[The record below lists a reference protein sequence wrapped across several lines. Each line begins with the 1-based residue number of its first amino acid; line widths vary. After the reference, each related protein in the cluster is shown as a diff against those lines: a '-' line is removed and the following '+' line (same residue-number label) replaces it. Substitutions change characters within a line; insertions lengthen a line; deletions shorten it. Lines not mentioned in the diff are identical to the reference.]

1 MGYGVIGNTEVSGTF
16 VLGSSPGTPAS
27 KTLAIARVF
36 SFNRHNQ
43 QVSSPSRH
51 VVVAINPTAA
61 FGKNPAAGEQTVS
74 ALEAAGYRVTALR
87 AESYDLLR
95 GQLNRALTLT
105 PDALVVVGGDGMV
118 SLAVNMVAQT
128 SVPFAVVPA
137 GTGNDLAR
145 GIGLP
150 VGNLSSC
157 ISQMVKSL
165 SREPERLDLGRIT
178 SVDGSEVRWF
188 ASILSAGF
196 DAIVNERANAMHWP
210 KGKSRYTLALLLEL
224 FALKPVRYSLTVDG
238 VHREESAMLISVA
251 NNSTM
256 GGGMKVTPE
265 ASMRDGMLDVFVLR
279 PLSRLRFLRLFPRVF
294 AGTHVTEP
302 EVVIERGS
310 TVVLDAPGIVAY
322 ADGERVWALPAHVD
336 VVPAAVRVFI

>member
-1 MGYGVIGNTEVSGTF
+1 M
-16 VLGSSPGTPAS
+16 SSTP
-27 KTLAIARVF
+27 
-36 SFNRHNQ
+36 RHI
-43 QVSSPSRH
+43 
-51 VVVAINPTAA
+51 VVAINPTAA
-61 FGKNPAAGEQTVS
+61 FGKNSVAGELTIS
-74 ALEAAGYRVTALR
+74 TLEAAGFRVTALR
-87 AESYDLLR
+87 AESFDLLR

-118 SLAVNMVAQT
+118 SLAVNMLAQT

-150 VGNLSSC
+150 VGDLTRC
-157 ISQMVKSL
+157 ISLMVASL
-165 SREPERLDLGRIT
+165 EREPERLDLGRIT

-196 DAIVNERANAMHWP
+196 DAIVNERANAMKWP

-224 FALKPVRYSLTVDG
+224 FALKPVKYSLTVDG
-238 VHREESAMLISVA
+238 VTREESAMLISVA

-256 GGGMKVTPE
+256 GGGMRVTPE
-265 ASMRDGMLDVFVLR
+265 ASMRDGLLDVFVLR

-302 EVVIERGS
+302 EVLIERGK

-322 ADGERVWALPAHVD
+322 ADGERVWALPVHVD

>member
-1 MGYGVIGNTEVSGTF
+1 MDIS
-16 VLGSSPGTPAS
+16 
-27 KTLAIARVF
+27 
-36 SFNRHNQ
+36 
-43 QVSSPSRH
+43 SRH
-51 VVVAINPTAA
+51 IVVAINPTAA
-61 FGKNPAAGEQTVS
+61 FGKNSAAGEQTVS
-74 ALEAAGYRVTALR
+74 ALEAAGFRVTALR
-87 AESYDLLR
+87 AESFDLLR

-150 VGNLSSC
+150 VGDLARC
-157 ISQMVKSL
+157 ITLMVESL
-165 SREPERLDLGRIT
+165 SREPQRLDLGRIT
-178 SVDGSEVRWF
+178 STDGSEVRWF

-224 FALKPVRYSLTVDG
+224 FALKPVRYSLNVDG
-238 VHREESAMLISVA
+238 VQREESAMLISVA

-256 GGGMKVTPE
+256 GGGMRVTPE
-265 ASMRDGMLDVFVLR
+265 ASMRDGLLDVFVLR

-302 EVVIERGS
+302 EVLIERGK

-322 ADGERVWALPAHVD
+322 ADGERVWALPVHVD

>member
-1 MGYGVIGNTEVSGTF
+1 MS
-16 VLGSSPGTPAS
+16 SSP
-27 KTLAIARVF
+27 
-36 SFNRHNQ
+36 
-43 QVSSPSRH
+43 RH

-61 FGKNPAAGEQTVS
+61 FGKNSAAGEQTFS
-74 ALEAAGYRVTALR
+74 ALEAAGFRVTALR
-87 AESYDLLR
+87 AESFDLLR

-150 VGNLSSC
+150 VGDLPRC
-157 ISQMVKSL
+157 ISLMVESL
-165 SREPERLDLGRIT
+165 DREPQRLDLGRIT
-178 SVDGSEVRWF
+178 STDGSEVRWF

-224 FALKPVRYSLTVDG
+224 FALKPVRYQLTVDS
-238 VHREESAMLISVA
+238 HQREESAMLISIA

-256 GGGMKVTPE
+256 GGGMRVTPE
-265 ASMRDGMLDVFVLR
+265 ASMRDGLLDIFVLR

-302 EVVIERGS
+302 EVMIERGK

-322 ADGERVWALPAHVD
+322 ADGERVWSLPVHVD

>member
-1 MGYGVIGNTEVSGTF
+1 VGYGVIGNTKVSGSF

-61 FGKNPAAGEQTVS
+61 FGKNSAAGEQTVS
-74 ALEAAGYRVTALR
+74 ALEAAGFRVTALR
-87 AESYDLLR
+87 AESFDLLR

-150 VGNLSSC
+150 VGDLARC
-157 ISQMVKSL
+157 ITLMVESL
-165 SREPERLDLGRIT
+165 SREPQRLDLGRIT
-178 SVDGSEVRWF
+178 STDGSEVRWF

-238 VHREESAMLISVA
+238 VQREESAMLISVA

-256 GGGMKVTPE
+256 GGGMRVTPE
-265 ASMRDGMLDVFVLR
+265 ASMRDGLLDVFVLR

-294 AGTHVTEP
+294 AGTHVAEP
-302 EVVIERGS
+302 EVLIERGK

-322 ADGERVWALPAHVD
+322 ADGERVWALPVHVD

>member
-1 MGYGVIGNTEVSGTF
+1 M
-16 VLGSSPGTPAS
+16 
-27 KTLAIARVF
+27 
-36 SFNRHNQ
+36 
-43 QVSSPSRH
+43 
-51 VVVAINPTAA
+51 
-61 FGKNPAAGEQTVS
+61 S

-150 VGNLSSC
+150 VGDLSSC
-157 ISQMVKSL
+157 ISKMVESL

-178 SVDGSEVRWF
+178 RVDGSEVRWF

-238 VHREESAMLISVA
+238 VHREEPAMLISVA
-251 NNSTM
+251 NNSSM

-265 ASMRDGMLDVFVLR
+265 ASMRDGLLDVFVLR

-302 EVVIERGS
+302 EVRIERGK

>member
-1 MGYGVIGNTEVSGTF
+1 MTTS
-16 VLGSSPGTPAS
+16 A
-27 KTLAIARVF
+27 
-36 SFNRHNQ
+36 
-43 QVSSPSRH
+43 RH
-51 VVVAINPTAA
+51 VVVAINPIAA
-61 FGKNPAAGEQTVS
+61 FGKNLQTGDQTVA
-74 ALEAAGYRVTALR
+74 ALETAGYRVTALR

-105 PDALVVVGGDGMV
+105 PEALVVVGGDGMV

-150 VGNLSSC
+150 VGDLTRC
-157 ISQMVKSL
+157 IELMVESL

-224 FALKPVRYSLTVDG
+224 FALKPVRYSLTVNG
-238 VHREESAMLISVA
+238 VQREESAMLISVA

-256 GGGMKVTPE
+256 GGGMRVTPE
-265 ASMRDGMLDVFVLR
+265 ASMRDGLIDVFVLR

-294 AGTHVTEP
+294 AGTHVSEP
-302 EVVIERGS
+302 EVLIERGK

-322 ADGERVWALPAHVD
+322 ADGERVWALPVHVD

>member
-1 MGYGVIGNTEVSGTF
+1 
-16 VLGSSPGTPAS
+16 
-27 KTLAIARVF
+27 
-36 SFNRHNQ
+36 
-43 QVSSPSRH
+43 VSSMPRH

-61 FGKNPAAGEQTVS
+61 FGKNSAAGEQTVS
-74 ALEAAGYRVTALR
+74 ALEAAGFRVTALR
-87 AESYDLLR
+87 AESFDLLR
-95 GQLNRALTLT
+95 GQLNRALTQT

-118 SLAVNMVAQT
+118 SLAVNMVAQS

-150 VGNLSSC
+150 VGDLTMS
-157 ISQMVKSL
+157 ISLMVESL
-165 SREPERLDLGRIT
+165 NREPQRLDLGRIT
-178 SVDGSEVRWF
+178 SVDGAEVRWF

-256 GGGMKVTPE
+256 GGGMRVTPE
-265 ASMRDGMLDVFVLR
+265 ASMRDGLIDVFVLR
-279 PLSRLRFLRLFPRVF
+279 PLSRLRFLKLFPRVF

-302 EVVIERGS
+302 EVLIERGK

-322 ADGERVWALPAHVD
+322 ADGERVWSLPVHVD

>member
-1 MGYGVIGNTEVSGTF
+1 MGYGVIGNTKVSGSF

-27 KTLAIARVF
+27 KTLAKARVF
-36 SFNRHNQ
+36 SFNRHNH
-43 QVSSPSRH
+43 QVSSSPRH

-61 FGKNPAAGEQTVS
+61 FGKNFGAGEQTVS
-74 ALEAAGYRVTALR
+74 ALEAAGFRVTALR
-87 AESYDLLR
+87 AESFDLLR

-105 PDALVVVGGDGMV
+105 PDALIVVGGDGMV

-150 VGNLSSC
+150 VGDISRC
-157 ISQMVKSL
+157 IELMVESL

-238 VHREESAMLISVA
+238 VQREESAMLISVA

-256 GGGMKVTPE
+256 GGGMRVTPE
-265 ASMRDGMLDVFVLR
+265 ASMRDGLIDVFVLR

-294 AGTHVTEP
+294 AGTHVSEP
-302 EVVIERGS
+302 EVLIERGK

-322 ADGERVWALPAHVD
+322 ADGERVWALPVHVD
-336 VVPAAVRVFI
+336 VVPAAVRVFN

>member
-1 MGYGVIGNTEVSGTF
+1 M
-16 VLGSSPGTPAS
+16 P
-27 KTLAIARVF
+27 
-36 SFNRHNQ
+36 
-43 QVSSPSRH
+43 RH

-61 FGKNPAAGEQTVS
+61 FGKNSAAGEQTVS
-74 ALEAAGYRVTALR
+74 ALEAAGFRVTALR
-87 AESYDLLR
+87 AESFDLLR
-95 GQLNRALTLT
+95 GQLNRALTQT

-150 VGNLSSC
+150 VGDLTRS
-157 ISQMVKSL
+157 ISLMVESL
-165 SREPERLDLGRIT
+165 DREPQRLDLGRIT
-178 SVDGSEVRWF
+178 SVDGAEVRWF

-256 GGGMKVTPE
+256 GGGMRVTPE
-265 ASMRDGMLDVFVLR
+265 ASMRDGLIDVFVLR
-279 PLSRLRFLRLFPRVF
+279 PLSRLRFLKLFPRVF

-302 EVVIERGS
+302 EVLIERGK

-322 ADGERVWALPAHVD
+322 ADGERVWSLPVHVD

>member
-1 MGYGVIGNTEVSGTF
+1 M
-16 VLGSSPGTPAS
+16 P
-27 KTLAIARVF
+27 
-36 SFNRHNQ
+36 
-43 QVSSPSRH
+43 RH

-61 FGKNPAAGEQTVS
+61 FGKNSAAGEQTVS
-74 ALEAAGYRVTALR
+74 ALEAAGFRVTALR
-87 AESYDLLR
+87 AESFDLLR
-95 GQLNRALTLT
+95 GQLNRALTQT

-150 VGNLSSC
+150 VGDLTRS
-157 ISQMVKSL
+157 ISLMVESL
-165 SREPERLDLGRIT
+165 EREPQRLDLGRIT
-178 SVDGSEVRWF
+178 SLDGAEVRWF

-256 GGGMKVTPE
+256 GGGMRVTPE
-265 ASMRDGMLDVFVLR
+265 ASMRDGLIDVFVLR
-279 PLSRLRFLRLFPRVF
+279 PLSRLRFLKLFPRVF

-302 EVVIERGS
+302 EVLIERGK
-310 TVVLDAPGIVAY
+310 TVILDAPGIVAY
-322 ADGERVWALPAHVD
+322 ADGERVWSLPVNVD

>member
-1 MGYGVIGNTEVSGTF
+1 M
-16 VLGSSPGTPAS
+16 
-27 KTLAIARVF
+27 ARVF

-61 FGKNPAAGEQTVS
+61 FGKNSAAGDQTVS
-74 ALEAAGYRVTALR
+74 ALEAAGFRVTALR
-87 AESYDLLR
+87 AESFDLLR

-150 VGNLSSC
+150 VGELARC
-157 ISQMVKSL
+157 ITLMVESL
-165 SREPERLDLGRIT
+165 SREPQRLDLGRIT
-178 SVDGSEVRWF
+178 STDGSEVRWF

-238 VHREESAMLISVA
+238 VQREESAMLISVA

-256 GGGMKVTPE
+256 GGGMRVTPE
-265 ASMRDGMLDVFVLR
+265 ASMRDGLLDVFVLR

-302 EVVIERGS
+302 EVLIERGK

-322 ADGERVWALPAHVD
+322 ADGERVWALPVHVD

>member
-1 MGYGVIGNTEVSGTF
+1 
-16 VLGSSPGTPAS
+16 
-27 KTLAIARVF
+27 
-36 SFNRHNQ
+36 
-43 QVSSPSRH
+43 
-51 VVVAINPTAA
+51 VAINPTAA
-61 FGKNPAAGEQTVS
+61 FGKNSAAGEQTVS
-74 ALEAAGYRVTALR
+74 ALEAAGFRVTALR
-87 AESYDLLR
+87 AESFDLLR

-150 VGNLSSC
+150 VGDLPRC
-157 ISQMVKSL
+157 ISLMVESL
-165 SREPERLDLGRIT
+165 DREPQRLDLGRIT
-178 SVDGSEVRWF
+178 STEGSEVRWF

-224 FALKPVRYSLTVDG
+224 FALKPVRYQLTVDS
-238 VHREESAMLISVA
+238 HQREESAMLISIA

-256 GGGMKVTPE
+256 GGGMRVTPE
-265 ASMRDGMLDVFVLR
+265 ASMRDGLLDIFVLR

-302 EVVIERGS
+302 EVMIERGK

-322 ADGERVWALPAHVD
+322 ADGERVWSLPVHVD

>member
-1 MGYGVIGNTEVSGTF
+1 M
-16 VLGSSPGTPAS
+16 P
-27 KTLAIARVF
+27 
-36 SFNRHNQ
+36 
-43 QVSSPSRH
+43 RH

-61 FGKNPAAGEQTVS
+61 FGKNSAAGEQTVS
-74 ALEAAGYRVTALR
+74 ALEAAGFRVTALR
-87 AESYDLLR
+87 AESFDLLR
-95 GQLNRALTLT
+95 GQLNRALTQT

-150 VGNLSSC
+150 VGDLTRS
-157 ISQMVKSL
+157 ISLMVESL
-165 SREPERLDLGRIT
+165 NREPQRLDLGRIT
-178 SVDGSEVRWF
+178 SVDGAEVRWF

-238 VHREESAMLISVA
+238 EHREESAMLISVA

-256 GGGMKVTPE
+256 GGGMRVTPE
-265 ASMRDGMLDVFVLR
+265 ASMRDGLIDVFVLR
-279 PLSRLRFLRLFPRVF
+279 PLSRLRFLKLFPRVF

-302 EVVIERGS
+302 EVLIERGK

-322 ADGERVWALPAHVD
+322 ADGERVWSLPVHVD

>member
-1 MGYGVIGNTEVSGTF
+1 MGYGVIGNTKVSGTF

-27 KTLAIARVF
+27 KTLASAGVF
-36 SFNRHNQ
+36 SFNRHNH
-43 QVSSPSRH
+43 QVSSTPRH
-51 VVVAINPTAA
+51 VVVAINPSAA
-61 FGKNPAAGEQTVS
+61 FGKNLTAGDQTVS
-74 ALEAAGYRVTALR
+74 ALEEAGFRVTALR
-87 AESYDLLR
+87 AESYELLQ

-128 SVPFAVVPA
+128 SIPFAVVPA

-150 VGNLSSC
+150 VGDLSRC
-157 ISQMVKSL
+157 ISLMVHSL
-165 SREPERLDLGRIT
+165 AREPQRLDLGRIT
-178 SVDGSEVRWF
+178 SVDGSQVRWF

-238 VHREESAMLISVA
+238 SPREESAMLISVA

-256 GGGMKVTPE
+256 GGGMRVAPE
-265 ASMRDGMLDVFVLR
+265 ASMRDGLLDVFVLR
-279 PLSRLRFLRLFPRVF
+279 PLSRVRFLRLFPRVF

-302 EVVIERGS
+302 EVMIERGK

-322 ADGERVWALPAHVD
+322 ADGERVWSLPVHVD

>member
-1 MGYGVIGNTEVSGTF
+1 MGYGVIGNTKVSGSF

-27 KTLAIARVF
+27 KTLAKARVF

-61 FGKNPAAGEQTVS
+61 FGKNSAAGEQTVS
-74 ALEAAGYRVTALR
+74 ALEAAGFRVTALR
-87 AESYDLLR
+87 AESFDLLR

-150 VGNLSSC
+150 VGDLARC
-157 ISQMVKSL
+157 ITLMVESL
-165 SREPERLDLGRIT
+165 SREPQRLDLGRIT
-178 SVDGSEVRWF
+178 STDGSEVRWF

-238 VHREESAMLISVA
+238 VQREESAMLISVA

-256 GGGMKVTPE
+256 GGGMRVTPE
-265 ASMRDGMLDVFVLR
+265 ASMRDGLLDVFVLR

-302 EVVIERGS
+302 EVLIERGK

-322 ADGERVWALPAHVD
+322 ADGERVWALPVHVD